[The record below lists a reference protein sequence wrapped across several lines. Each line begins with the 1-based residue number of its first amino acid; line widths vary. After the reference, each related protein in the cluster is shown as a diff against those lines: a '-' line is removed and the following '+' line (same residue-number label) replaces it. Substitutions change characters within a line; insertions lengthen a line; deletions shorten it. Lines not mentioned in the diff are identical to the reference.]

1 LTNMMKIKSLI
12 QKWQNDSS
20 SPVAD
25 YEVSVFL
32 TLYDAARVEAL
43 KEMFPEKTKQ
53 QIITELLSAALDE
66 AEEAFPYVKGE
77 KVIAQDEFGDP
88 MYEDTG
94 QTSTFINLTNQY
106 MNQIKK
112 SSSKQ

>member
-1 LTNMMKIKSLI
+1 MMKIKSLI

>member
-1 LTNMMKIKSLI
+1 MKIKSLI

-25 YEVSVFL
+25 YEVSVL
-32 TLYDAARVEAL
+32 LPLYDAARVEAL
-43 KEMFPEKTKQ
+43 KELFPEKTKQ

-88 MYEDTG
+88 MYEDAGKT
-94 QTSTFINLTNQY
+94 TTFIKLTNQY
-106 MNQIKK
+106 LKQMKASSTNQ
-112 SSSKQ
+112 